1 MKMKAFAF
9 LAGLTGLKAYAVIF
23 GVLFFCGLGLPI
35 PEDITLI
42 AAGFLSSSGNISF
55 EGAMAVGFF
64 GVLVGDTI
72 LYCIGR
78 NFGRR
83 VFTWPGFRRIFTEA
97 RILKAETRIRA
108 HGRTICFWARFLPGL
123 RAPIYLT
130 VGVMKVGFFNFF
142 LLDGLAALIS
152 VPVWIFLG
160 NFFGNNLDEAF
171 RIAHDIQMVILG
183 IVLVAC
189 LYFGRK
195 IYLSHRAET
204 AATATNKSH
213 S

>member
-9 LAGLTGLKAYAVIF
+9 LAGLTGLKAYAMIF

-42 AAGFLSSSGNISF
+42 AAGFLSSTGNISF
-55 EGAMAVGFF
+55 EGAMIVGFF

-72 LYCIGR
+72 LYFIGR
-78 NFGRR
+78 KFGRR
-83 VFTWPGFRRIFTEA
+83 VFSWPGFRRVFTEA
-97 RILKAETRIRA
+97 RIIKAETRIRE

-130 VGVMKVGFFNFF
+130 VGVMKVSFLNFF
-142 LLDGLAALIS
+142 LLDGLAALVS
-152 VPVWIFLG
+152 VPVWILLG

-171 RIAHDIQMVILG
+171 RIARDIQMVI
-183 IVLVAC
+183 IAVVVLAA

-195 IYLSHRAET
+195 IYIHHRAQ
-204 AATATNKSH
+204 ATASPKTH
-213 S
+213 